1 MNPRATLDATVRF
14 LSRNLQAMGSSS
26 EHNLSSFRV
35 KVSISNPQN
44 PANGRGHLNLSS
56 LWIALF
62 IEL

>member
-35 KVSISNPQN
+35 KVSISNPPKSRKWQG
-44 PANGRGHLNLSS
+44 PFKPL
-56 LWIALF
+56 LF
-62 IEL
+62 VDCPFH